1 MRTIDFRSDTQTLP
15 SPNMLK
21 AIQTAKLGDDVTHE
35 DPTVNDLE
43 KFGAELLGKESSVL
57 VSSGTM
63 GNLIGVLI
71 HCNRGEEVIA
81 GAMSHICR
89 GEAGG
94 ISVLGGVAIQPI
106 NTAPDGTLP
115 IEDIETA
122 IKPDDYHFPITK
134 LISVENTHNATG
146 GKPLTASYM
155 NKIKS
160 LAQKHNLKTH
170 VDGARLFNAAIA
182 LETPVKELVRD
193 AETVSICLSKGLSA
207 PVGSLLCGSE
217 EDIVKAR
224 RIRKMLGGGMRQAGI
239 IAAAGKIALTE
250 MVERLAE
257 DHSNARKLA
266 LGLAEINGIEI
277 EPEELPT
284 NLVFFKVPEGRSKEF
299 ATKLEEK
306 GIKVGEREDSRWRL
320 VTHYGITSD
329 DIDYSLEVINTVF
342 D

>member
-21 AIQTAKLGDDVTHE
+21 AIQTAKLGDDVMHE

-43 KFGAELLGKESSVL
+43 TFAAELLGKESSVL

-71 HCNRGEEVIA
+71 HCNRGDEVIA

-106 NTAPDGTLP
+106 NTDSDGSLA
-115 IEDIETA
+115 IEDIESA

-146 GKPLTASYM
+146 GKPLTPSYM
-155 NKIKS
+155 SEVKS
-160 LAQKHNLKTH
+160 LAKKHNLKIH

-182 LETPVKELVRD
+182 LETPVNELVQD

-224 RIRKMLGGGMRQAGI
+224 RVRKMLGGGMRQAGI

-266 LGLAEINGIEI
+266 LGLAEIKGIEI
-277 EPEELPT
+277 QPEELPT

-299 ATKLEEK
+299 ATKLGKK

-320 VTHYGITSD
+320 VTHYGITSG
-329 DIDYSLEVINTVF
+329 DIDYSLEVIQSVF

>member
-115 IEDIETA
+115 IEDIESA

>member
-43 KFGAELLGKESSVL
+43 KFGAELLGKEASVL

-94 ISVLGGVAIQPI
+94 VSVLGGVAIQPI

-115 IEDIETA
+115 IEDIESA

>member
-21 AIQTAKLGDDVTHE
+21 AIQIAKLGDDVTHE

-81 GAMSHICR
+81 GALSHICR

-106 NTAPDGTLP
+106 NTAPDGSLA
-115 IEDIETA
+115 IEDIEAA

-155 NKIKS
+155 NKVRL
-160 LAQKHNLKTH
+160 LAQKHSLKIH

-182 LETPVKELVRD
+182 LETPVKELVQD

-217 EDIVKAR
+217 EDIAKAR

-277 EPEELPT
+277 QPEELPT
-284 NLVFFKVPEGRSKEF
+284 NLEFFKVPEGRSKEF
-299 ATKLEEK
+299 ATKLGQK

-329 DIDYSLEVINTVF
+329 DIDYSLEVINNVF
-342 D
+342 S

>member
-71 HCNRGEEVIA
+71 HCNRGDEVIA

-106 NTAPDGTLP
+106 NTHTDGTLP
-115 IEDIETA
+115 IDDIETA

-146 GKPLTASYM
+146 GKPLTPSYM
-155 NKIKS
+155 NKVKS
-160 LAQKHNLKTH
+160 LAKKHNLKIH

-182 LETPVKELVRD
+182 LETPVKELVQD

-217 EDIVKAR
+217 EDIIKAR

-266 LGLAEINGIEI
+266 LGLSEINGIEI
-277 EPEELPT
+277 EPKELPT

-299 ATKLEEK
+299 ATKLGEK
-306 GIKVGEREDSRWRL
+306 GIKVGEKEDSRWRL

-329 DIDYSLEVINTVF
+329 DIDYALEVINNVF
-342 D
+342 K

>member
-21 AIQTAKLGDDVTHE
+21 AIQIAKLGDDVTHE

-81 GAMSHICR
+81 GALSHICR

-106 NTAPDGTLP
+106 NTAPDGSLA
-115 IEDIETA
+115 IEDIEAA

-155 NKIKS
+155 NKVRL
-160 LAQKHNLKTH
+160 LAQKHSLKIH

-182 LETPVKELVRD
+182 LETPVKELVQD

-217 EDIVKAR
+217 EDIAKAR

-277 EPEELPT
+277 QPEELPT

-299 ATKLEEK
+299 ATKLGQK

-329 DIDYSLEVINTVF
+329 DIDYSLEVINNVF
-342 D
+342 S

>member
-21 AIQTAKLGDDVTHE
+21 AIQTAKLGDDVSHE

-43 KFGAELLGKESSVL
+43 KFAAELLGKESSIL

-71 HCNRGEEVIA
+71 HCNRGDEVIA

-106 NTAPDGTLP
+106 NTHSDGSLP
-115 IEDIETA
+115 IEDIESA

-146 GKPLTASYM
+146 GKPLTSSYM
-155 NKIKS
+155 REIKS
-160 LAQKHNLKTH
+160 LAKKHSLKIH
-170 VDGARLFNAAIA
+170 IDGARLFNAAIA
-182 LETPVKELVRD
+182 LETPVNELVQD

-217 EDIVKAR
+217 EDILKAR

-266 LGLAEINGIEI
+266 LGLAEIKGIEI

-299 ATKLEEK
+299 ATKL
-306 GIKVGEREDSRWRL
+306 GAQGVKVGEREDSRWRL

-329 DIDYSLEVINTVF
+329 DIDYSLEVIKTVF

>member
-21 AIQTAKLGDDVTHE
+21 AIQIAKLGDDVTHE

-81 GAMSHICR
+81 GALSHICR

-106 NTAPDGTLP
+106 NTAPDGSLA
-115 IEDIETA
+115 IEDIEAA

-155 NKIKS
+155 NKVRL
-160 LAQKHNLKTH
+160 LAQKHSLKIH

-182 LETPVKELVRD
+182 LETPVKELVQD

-217 EDIVKAR
+217 EDIAKAR
-224 RIRKMLGGGMRQAGI
+224 RIRKMLGGGM
-239 IAAAGKIALTE
+239 
-250 MVERLAE
+250 
-257 DHSNARKLA
+257 
-266 LGLAEINGIEI
+266 
-277 EPEELPT
+277 
-284 NLVFFKVPEGRSKEF
+284 
-299 ATKLEEK
+299 
-306 GIKVGEREDSRWRL
+306 
-320 VTHYGITSD
+320 
-329 DIDYSLEVINTVF
+329 
-342 D
+342 

>member
-21 AIQTAKLGDDVTHE
+21 AIQKAELGDDVLHE
-35 DPTVNDLE
+35 DPTVNELE
-43 KFGAELLGKESSVL
+43 KFSAELLGKESAVL
-57 VSSGTM
+57 VASGTM

-71 HCNRGEEVIA
+71 HCNRGDEVIA

-106 NTAPDGTLP
+106 NTDSNGMLP
-115 IEDIETA
+115 LEDIEAA
-122 IKPDDYHFPITK
+122 IKPDDYHFPVTK
-134 LISVENTHNATG
+134 LVSVENTHNATG
-146 GKPLTASYM
+146 GKPLTPSYM
-155 NKIKS
+155 SKVNL
-160 LAQKHNLKTH
+160 LAQKHNLKVH

-182 LETPVKELVRD
+182 LETTVNELVKD
-193 AETVSICLSKGLSA
+193 ADTVSVCLSKGLSA

-217 EDIVKAR
+217 EDILKAR

-239 IAAAGKIALTE
+239 IAAAGKIALTQ

-266 LGLAEINGIEI
+266 LGLAKINGIEI
-277 EPEELPT
+277 EPDELPT
-284 NLVFFKVPEGRSKEF
+284 NLVFFKVPKGRSKEF
-299 ATKLEEK
+299 AAKLGQK

-320 VTHYGITSD
+320 VTHYGITTE
-329 DIDYSLEVINTVF
+329 DIEYSLKVIQSVF
-342 D
+342 E